1 VYVERE
7 QGHSSVSCE
16 EAKAMGCAV
25 AVVVFVVLL
34 NLLFWKTA
42 PITLA
47 LLAPVMVVFLLA
59 VREHQRR
66 DGP

>member
-1 VYVERE
+1 
-7 QGHSSVSCE
+7 
-16 EAKAMGCAV
+16 MGCAV